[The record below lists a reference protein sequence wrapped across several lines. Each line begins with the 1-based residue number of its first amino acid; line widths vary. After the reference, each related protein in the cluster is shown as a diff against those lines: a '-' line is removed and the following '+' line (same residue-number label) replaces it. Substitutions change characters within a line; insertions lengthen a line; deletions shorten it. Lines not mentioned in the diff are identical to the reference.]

1 MHHLISPGA
10 GGVRMMPDDEVLA
23 YYCDAG
29 KIASA
34 ILEKG
39 ASMITEGTRVI
50 DVVEYIERM
59 VEEKG
64 AGLAFPL
71 NLSFN
76 EDAAHDTASSD
87 EHRFFSEGDVVKLD
101 LGVHLEGYIADTA
114 VTVDLGGHSLLL
126 EASKTALEK
135 AIAIVRP
142 GVTSGL
148 LGGAIQQEIEAR
160 GFRPITNLT
169 GHGLARYSIHTPPT
183 VPNISFPGG
192 AVLEEGMV
200 FAIEPF
206 ASTGSGRVTEK
217 SRVEIFQQTAI
228 KPVRLSSARKVLDSV
243 RSRHGMPFARR
254 WIADGKLDIAL
265 ASLINQGIVRSYPV
279 LSDVP
284 GSLVSQHEHT
294 VIVTSDGCIVT
305 TA

>member
-1 MHHLISPGA
+1 
-10 GGVRMMPDDEVLA
+10 MMPDDDVLA

-29 KIASA
+29 KIASSVM
-34 ILEKG
+34 KRG
-39 ASMITEGTRVI
+39 TSMIREGNPVI
-50 DVVEYIERM
+50 NVVESIERM

-76 EDAAHDTASSD
+76 EDAAHDTASPD
-87 EHRFFSEGDVVKLD
+87 EQRIFSEGDVVKLD

-114 VTVDLGGHSLLL
+114 VTVDLGDHGLLL
-126 EASKTALEK
+126 EASMTALEK
-135 AIAIVRP
+135 AIEIVRP
-142 GVTSGL
+142 GVTSGAI
-148 LGGAIQQEIEAR
+148 GGAIQREIEAR

-169 GHGLARYSIHTPPT
+169 GHGLARYSIHTPPSI
-183 VPNISFPGG
+183 PNISFPGG
-192 AVLEEGMV
+192 ARLEEGMV

-206 ASTGSGRVTEK
+206 ASTGSGRVSEK
-217 SRVEIFQQTAI
+217 NRAEIFQQTAV
-228 KPVRLSSARKVLDSV
+228 KPVRLPSARKVLDSV
-243 RSRHGMPFARR
+243 RNRHGMPFARR
-254 WIADGKLDIAL
+254 WITDGKQDIAL

-284 GSLVSQHEHT
+284 GSRVSQHEHT
-294 VIVTSDGCIVT
+294 IIVTSDGCIVT

>member
-1 MHHLISPGA
+1 MHHIISPGA
-10 GGVRMMPDDEVLA
+10 GGVSMMPDDEVLA

-29 KIASA
+29 RIASA

-39 ASMITEGTRVI
+39 ASMITEGTMVV
-50 DVVEYIERM
+50 DVVEEIERM

-76 EDAAHDTASSD
+76 EDAAHDTASED
-87 EHRFFSEGDVVKLD
+87 EHRFFSKGDVVKLD

-114 VTVDLGGHSLLL
+114 VTVDLGEHGLLL
-126 EASKTALEK
+126 EASKAALEK

-148 LGGAIQQEIEAR
+148 LGAAIQQEIEAR

-217 SRVEIFQQTAI
+217 SRAEIFQQTAI

-243 RSRHGMPFARR
+243 RNRHGMPFARR
-254 WIADGKLDIAL
+254 WITDGKLDIAL

>member
-1 MHHLISPGA
+1 
-10 GGVRMMPDDEVLA
+10 MMPDDDVLA

-34 ILEKG
+34 VLKSG
-39 ASMITEGTRVI
+39 ASMIREGNPVI
-50 DVVEYIERM
+50 NVVESIERM
-59 VEEKG
+59 VEENG

-76 EDAAHDTASSD
+76 EDAAHDTASPD
-87 EHRFFSEGDVVKLD
+87 EQRIFSEGDVVKLD

-114 VTVDLGGHSLLL
+114 VTVDLGDHGLLL
-126 EASKTALEK
+126 EASLTALEK
-135 AIAIVRP
+135 AIEIVRP
-142 GVTSGL
+142 GVTSGAI
-148 LGGAIQQEIEAR
+148 GGAIQREIEAR

-169 GHGLARYSIHTPPT
+169 GHGLARYSIHTPPSI
-183 VPNISFPGG
+183 PNISFPGG
-192 AVLEEGMV
+192 ARLEEGMV

-206 ASTGSGRVTEK
+206 ASTGSGRVSEK
-217 SRVEIFQQTAI
+217 SRAEIFQQTAI
-228 KPVRLSSARKVLDSV
+228 KPVRLPSARKVLDSV
-243 RSRHGMPFARR
+243 RNRHGMPFARR
-254 WIADGKLDIAL
+254 WISNGKQDIAL

-284 GSLVSQHEHT
+284 GSRVSQHEHT
-294 VIVTSDGCIVT
+294 IIVTSDGCIVT

>member
-1 MHHLISPGA
+1 MSMI
-10 GGVRMMPDDEVLA
+10 PDDVLS

-34 ILEKG
+34 VLKKG
-39 ASMITEGTRVI
+39 ASMIREGAPVI
-50 DVVEYIERM
+50 DVVDSIERM

-76 EDAAHDTASSD
+76 EDAAHDTASTGD
-87 EHRFFSEGDVVKLD
+87 LRIFSEGDIVKLD

-114 VTVDLGGHSLLL
+114 VTVDLGEHGLLL
-126 EASKTALEK
+126 EASMAALEK
-135 AIAIVRP
+135 AIELVRP
-142 GVTSGL
+142 GVTSGF
-148 LGGAIQQEIEAR
+148 LGGAIQHEIEVR
-160 GFRPITNLT
+160 GYRPITNLT
-169 GHGLARYSIHTPPT
+169 GHGLGRYSIHTPPSI
-183 VPNISFPGG
+183 PNISFSGG
-192 AVLEEGMV
+192 AMLEEGMV

-206 ASTGSGRVTEK
+206 ASTGSGRVSEK
-217 SRVEIFQQTAI
+217 SRAEIFQQTAV
-228 KPVRLSSARKVLDSV
+228 KPVRLPSARKVLDSI
-243 RSRHGMPFARR
+243 RNRQGMPFARR
-254 WIADGKLDIAL
+254 WLTDGKLDIAL
-265 ASLINQGIVRSYPV
+265 ASLITQGIVRSYPV

-294 VIVTSDGCIVT
+294 IIVTGDGCIVT

>member
-1 MHHLISPGA
+1 
-10 GGVRMMPDDEVLA
+10 MMPDDDVLA

-34 ILEKG
+34 VLKKG
-39 ASMITEGTRVI
+39 ASMIREGNPVI
-50 DVVEYIERM
+50 NVVESIERM
-59 VEEKG
+59 VEENG

-76 EDAAHDTASSD
+76 EDAAHDTASPD
-87 EHRFFSEGDVVKLD
+87 EQRIFSEGDVVKLD

-114 VTVDLGGHSLLL
+114 VTVDLGDHGLLL
-126 EASKTALEK
+126 EASMTALEK
-135 AIAIVRP
+135 AIEIVRP
-142 GVTSGL
+142 GVTSGAI
-148 LGGAIQQEIEAR
+148 GGAIQREIESR

-169 GHGLARYSIHTPPT
+169 GHGLARYSIHTPPSI
-183 VPNISFPGG
+183 PNISFPGG
-192 AVLEEGMV
+192 ARLEEGMV

-206 ASTGSGRVTEK
+206 ASTGSGRVSEK
-217 SRVEIFQQTAI
+217 SRAEIFQQTTV
-228 KPVRLSSARKVLDSV
+228 KPVRLPSARKVLDLV
-243 RSRHGMPFARR
+243 RNRHGMPFARR
-254 WIADGKLDIAL
+254 WISNGKQDIAL

-284 GSLVSQHEHT
+284 GSRVSQYEHT
-294 VIVTSDGCIVT
+294 IIVTSDGCIVT